1 MKKEVK
7 KKEIRKEA
15 KAAKQ
20 QIKVAKAEAKTKAIK
35 VESKPK
41 VVRNDVKKD
50 VKPKENLIQKIV
62 QRATKD
68 RIEVESKLKK
78 SMTQFAVIGLGR
90 FGSTVAKTLTDEG
103 NEVLAID
110 LSERNIHEIENYVSG
125 TAIADATGTGVLQTL
140 GIKNFDCVVVCIG
153 EDMQASILAT
163 LICKDLGV
171 KLVVAKANSE
181 PHKEILERI
190 GADVVVFPEDYTGQ
204 KVAKMLSNPSVNEIM
219 RLTDKFKIVEI
230 AAPDNWQEKTI
241 LELDIRK
248 KYHISVIVIKRD
260 DYVIYP
266 EPETEIKKGDVLL
279 VAGEPKRIEEV
290 SNGSSDVIDVIHTLT
305 NGLTIN

>member
-1 MKKEVK
+1 MKKEIK

-125 TAIADATGTGVLQTL
+125 TAIADATGTGVLETL

>member
-1 MKKEVK
+1 MKKEEK
-7 KKEIRKEA
+7 KKEIKKEA
-15 KAAKQ
+15 KQAKQ
-20 QIKVAKAEAKTKAIK
+20 QVKVAKAEAKTKAVK
-35 VESKPK
+35 VEKPK
-41 VVRNDVKKD
+41 PQPKPQ
-50 VKPKENLIQKIV
+50 PKENLIQKIV

-68 RIEVESKLKK
+68 KVEVVSKLKK

-90 FGSTVAKTLTDEG
+90 FGTTVAKTLTDEG

-110 LSERNIHEIENYVSG
+110 CNERNIHEIENYVSG

-140 GIKNFDCVVVCIG
+140 GIKNFDCAVICIG

-204 KVAKMLSNPSVNEIM
+204 KVAKMLSNPSVNEVM

-248 KYHISVIVIKRD
+248 KYHISVIVLKRD

-279 VAGEPKRIEEV
+279 VAGEPKYIAAV
-290 SNGSSDVIDVIHTLT
+290 SSGSSDVIDVVHTLT
-305 NGLTIN
+305 NGLTI

>member
-1 MKKEVK
+1 MKKVEKKEVK
-7 KKEIRKEA
+7 KQKKVVRKNLSTTKKEIRKDA
-15 KAAKQ
+15 
-20 QIKVAKAEAKTKAIK
+20 
-35 VESKPK
+35 
-41 VVRNDVKKD
+41 KKD
-50 VKPKENLIQKIV
+50 NGLISKIIEK
-62 QRATKD
+62 ATKEKK
-68 RIEVESKLKK
+68 EVVSRLKK

-90 FGSTVAKTLTDEG
+90 FGRTVALTLAADG

-110 LSERNIHEIENYVSG
+110 CNERNIHEIESYVSG
-125 TAIADATGTGVLQTL
+125 TAIADATGTGVLQSL
-140 GIKNFDCVVVCIG
+140 GIKNFDCVIVSIG
-153 EDMQASILAT
+153 EDMEASILTT
-163 LICKDLGV
+163 LICKDLGI

-219 RLTDKFKIVEI
+219 KLTDKFKIVEI
-230 AAPDNWQEKTI
+230 AAPDNWQDKSI

-248 KYHISVIVIKRD
+248 KYHISIIVIKRD

-279 VAGEPKRIEEV
+279 VAGEPKKIEAI
-290 SNGSSDVIDVIHTLT
+290 SNDSSDVIDVIHTLT
-305 NGLTIN
+305 NGITPN

>member
-1 MKKEVK
+1 MKKIEKKKETKKQVKPLKEKKVLKNNVKKDTKKVFKRDVKKSENIITKIIERNAAKDKKEV
-7 KKEIRKEA
+7 
-15 KAAKQ
+15 
-20 QIKVAKAEAKTKAIK
+20 V
-35 VESKPK
+35 
-41 VVRNDVKKD
+41 
-50 VKPKENLIQKIV
+50 
-62 QRATKD
+62 
-68 RIEVESKLKK
+68 SKLNK

-90 FGSTVAKTLTDEG
+90 FGRTVAMTLASEG

-110 LSERNIHEIENYVSG
+110 CNERNIHEIENYVSG
-125 TAIADATGTGVLQTL
+125 TAVADATATGVLKSL

-153 EDMQASILAT
+153 EDMEASILTT
-163 LICKDLGV
+163 LCCKDLGI

-204 KVAKMLSNPSVNEIM
+204 KVAKMLSNPSVNEVM
-219 RLTDKFKIVEI
+219 KLTDKFKVVEI
-230 AAPDNWQEKTI
+230 ATPDDWQDKTI

-266 EPETEIKKGDVLL
+266 DPETELKRGDVLL
-279 VAGEPKRIEEV
+279 VAGEPKRIEAI

-305 NGLTIN
+305 NGLTII

>member
-1 MKKEVK
+1 MKKVEKKEVK
-7 KKEIRKEA
+7 KQKKVVRKNLSTTKKEIRKDA
-15 KAAKQ
+15 
-20 QIKVAKAEAKTKAIK
+20 
-35 VESKPK
+35 
-41 VVRNDVKKD
+41 KKD
-50 VKPKENLIQKIV
+50 NGLISKIIEK
-62 QRATKD
+62 ATKEKK
-68 RIEVESKLKK
+68 EVVSRLKK

-90 FGSTVAKTLTDEG
+90 FGRTVALTLAADG

-110 LSERNIHEIENYVSG
+110 CNQRNIHEIESYVSG
-125 TAIADATGTGVLQTL
+125 TAIADATGTGVLQSL
-140 GIKNFDCVVVCIG
+140 GIKNFDCVIVSIG
-153 EDMQASILAT
+153 EDMEASILTT
-163 LICKDLGV
+163 LICKDLGI

-219 RLTDKFKIVEI
+219 KLTDKFKIVEI
-230 AAPDNWQEKTI
+230 AAPDNWQDKSI

-248 KYHISVIVIKRD
+248 KYHISIIVIKRD

-279 VAGEPKRIEEV
+279 VAGEPKKIEAI
-290 SNGSSDVIDVIHTLT
+290 SNDSSDVIDVIHTLT
-305 NGLTIN
+305 NGITPN

>member
-125 TAIADATGTGVLQTL
+125 TAIADATGTGVLETL

>member
-68 RIEVESKLKK
+68 RTEVESKLKK

-305 NGLTIN
+305 NGLTIA